1 MHTTRWQ
8 IAARQ
13 TQDELLAWD
22 ELDFTFLKVQNFLII
37 LMLTTIS
44 ITAKCVLRQSSNVN
58 FKKEIPHILS
68 A

>member
-22 ELDFTFLKVQNFLII
+22 ELDFTFLKVQNFWII
-37 LMLTTIS
+37 LMLTTIFFTNYQPTSKS
-44 ITAKCVLRQSSNVN
+44 IKAKNT
-58 FKKEIPHILS
+58 
-68 A
+68 